1 MLAPI
6 LTPRLR
12 LRPFAPADADAVFA
26 IFCDPEVGGWV
37 GGAHATLDVSRA
49 LIERNR
55 EHQRRHGYALWAVEE
70 RESGALVGEV
80 GLQLLELTG
89 PETEIGWSIA
99 RRAWRRGYATE
110 AAAAWLDVAFGP
122 LGLDEVVATTLPAN
136 VASRAVA
143 ARLGMQP
150 AGRRHVHGAEHDVWR
165 ISRSTGR
172 RPAAGG

>member
-1 MLAPI
+1 VLEPI

-12 LRPFAPADADAVFA
+12 MRPFEPDDADAVFA
-26 IFCDPEVGGWV
+26 IFSDPGVGDWV
-37 GGAHATLDVSRA
+37 GGPHATVDDSRS

-55 EHQRRHGYALWAVEE
+55 EHQRLHGYALWAVEE

-80 GLQLLELTG
+80 GLQLLELRG

-122 LGLDEVVATTLPAN
+122 LALDAVVATTLPAN
-136 VASRAVA
+136 EASRAVA
-143 ARLGMQP
+143 ARLGMRP
-150 AGRRHVHGAEHDVWR
+150 AGRRHVHGADHDVWR
-165 ISRSTGR
+165 IS
-172 RPAAGG
+172 P